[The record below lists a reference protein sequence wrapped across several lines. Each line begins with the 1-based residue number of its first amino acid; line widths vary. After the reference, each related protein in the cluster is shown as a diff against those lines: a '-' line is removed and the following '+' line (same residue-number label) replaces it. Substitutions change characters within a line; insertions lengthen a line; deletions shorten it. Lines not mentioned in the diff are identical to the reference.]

1 MQWIYSHPKVFNW
14 KLCRDSRSKEMMS
27 SASSSISAQITL
39 STPVRNLP
47 TTRETS
53 LNINNKNLNSS
64 RLANSR
70 SSQGSSSGSNGH
82 NLQRSTASTAAATGG
97 PTMTVR
103 SHQKIRVTV
112 LCARSLAKR
121 DLFRLPDPFVRVHV
135 DGSGNFSA
143 FF

>member
-1 MQWIYSHPKVFNW
+1 MQWIYSQVFNW
-14 KLCRDSRSKEMMS
+14 KLCQDSRSKMMS
-27 SASSSISAQITL
+27 SASSISAQITL

-64 RLANSR
+64 WSANSR
-70 SSQGSSSGSNGH
+70 SSQASSSGSNSH
-82 NLQRSTASTAAATGG
+82 NLQQRSTASTAAAGG

-135 DGSGNFSA
+135 DGSGNFSS
-143 FF
+143 FYLWRL